1 MTAGMTIYS
10 EPILFHFLPCVFINK
25 YIKKP
30 KPKKDISE
38 VLRFNTKQFKSH
50 DIKCK
55 LLKS

>member
-1 MTAGMTIYS
+1 MTAGMTLYS
-10 EPILFHFLPCVFINK
+10 ELIFHFLACVFINK

-30 KPKKDISE
+30 KPKKYISE
-38 VLRFNTKQFKSH
+38 LLRFNTKQFKSY